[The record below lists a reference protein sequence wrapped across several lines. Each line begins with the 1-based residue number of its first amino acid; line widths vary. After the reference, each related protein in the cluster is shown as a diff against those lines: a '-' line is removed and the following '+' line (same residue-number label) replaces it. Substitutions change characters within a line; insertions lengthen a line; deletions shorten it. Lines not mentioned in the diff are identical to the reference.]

1 MNKKRNIK
9 LKAEEGEK
17 VILKV
22 NKILRIDKI
31 VSVKIVFLLIFLI
44 NQLTIF
50 KKTMSLSAKLN
61 MMNRNLMSMKMIM
74 TKQKGTI

>member
-1 MNKKRNIK
+1 MNCKF
-9 LKAEEGEK
+9 EF
-17 VILKV
+17 LKV

-50 KKTMSLSAKLN
+50 KKTMSLSAKLS